1 MNKFRVRIPIAGY
14 VEIEVE
20 ADNKSQATHKA
31 FNQFSLRLNP
41 RAEVTDLNAFEG
53 INDMQL
59 ATAYKNDDYDL
70 EVIEDGKQ
78 SQP

>member
-1 MNKFRVRIPIAGY
+1 MNKFSVRIPIAGY

-20 ADNKSQATHKA
+20 ADNKTQATHKA
-31 FNQFSLRLNP
+31 FNQFSLELNP

-53 INDMQL
+53 IKDMHL

-70 EVIEDGKQ
+70 EVVEEIR
-78 SQP
+78 SS